1 MVNGNG
7 KTIGQF
13 IAGASVLVALGFG
26 VVNAAKDTPTR
37 TEMQAADA
45 ALEQRTVREL
55 SEIKQLVKEVRD
67 LQLQMLM
74 GDGGDTRG
82 EGN

>member
-1 MVNGNG
+1 MQNGNG
-7 KTIGQF
+7 KTIGQL
-13 IAGASVLVALGFG
+13 IAAAGVLVILGFG

-37 TEMQAADA
+37 AEMKAADA
-45 ALEQRTVREL
+45 ALELRTTREL

-67 LQLQMLM
+67 LQLRMLF